1 MRVLVC
7 GGAGYIGSHTCVALI
22 EQGHE
27 VVIYD
32 SLCRSSQA
40 AVDHVR
46 GLSGMDVCFVKGDIR
61 HRRSLEAVLSTGF
74 DAVIH
79 FAALKV
85 MSESCARPLAY
96 FDNNVA
102 GTIALLQA
110 MHATGVQRLV
120 FSSTAAVY
128 GEPDAVPIREDAPLR
143 AGNPYSHT
151 KLMMEQLIGEVCDA
165 RPSFGAAILRYFNPA
180 GAHPSGL
187 MGEDPRGEPS
197 SLMPYVSQVAAGL
210 RDRLRVFGG
219 DYPTH
224 DGTGVR
230 DYIHVMELAE
240 AHVKALDVLRH
251 GGCHVLNLGA
261 GRGYSV
267 LDVVSAFEKA
277 SGRRVPYEIVGRRP
291 GDVGEVWADTARARE
306 VLGWH
311 ARYDLL
317 RMCTDA
323 WRWQSMH
330 AVALPAERAVASKPR
345 MRMAKVML
353 QRDP

>member
-230 DYIHVMELAE
+230 DYIHVVDLAQG
-240 AHVKALDVLRH
+240 HVKALDRLLSTPGSLLV
-251 GGCHVLNLGA
+251 NLGT

-267 LDVVSAFEKA
+267 LELIQAYERA
-277 SGRRVPYEIVGRRP
+277 SGKPVPYDIVARRP
-291 GDVGEVWADTARARE
+291 GDIDSCYADPAKALAE
-306 VLGWH
+306 IGWQ
-311 ARYDLL
+311 ATRGLDA
-317 RMCTDA
+317 MCADS
-323 WRWQSMH
+323 WRWQSMNPNGFDGT
-330 AVALPAERAVASKPR
+330 AA
-345 MRMAKVML
+345 
-353 QRDP
+353 